1 MFKNREN
8 DILDRTRFLIQG
20 LKDYTDNRIDET
32 VEDTVRRVF
41 EERRRKRN
49 EIVTIITGLIAFMF
63 GVICVSLVLKVI
75 MTAPDCTTFEKI
87 AGWIVSG
94 SWFFFVFKFIDE

>member
-1 MFKNREN
+1 MNRED
-8 DILDRTRFLIQG
+8 DILSRTRFLIQG
-20 LKDYTDNRIDET
+20 IKDYTDNRIDEA
-32 VEDTVRRVF
+32 VEDAVRRTF
-41 EERRRKRN
+41 EERRRIRN
-49 EIVTIITGLIAFMF
+49 EIVVIITGLIAFMF
-63 GVICVSLVLKVI
+63 GVICVGLVLKVI